1 MSNKLREE
9 IAEKQYGFVRVDGAG
24 SAIAVMRM
32 LSKGCIGM
40 RKI

>member
-24 SAIAVMRM
+24 CDENVIKRM
-32 LSKGCIGM
+32 YRDEKNIE
-40 RKI
+40 K